1 MRHEFTDEQLQ
12 LTILDASD
20 QRSIFIRTARELED
34 IDSSAIQSLRTL
46 LYHLPEPE
54 HDPTLLQGYRSFTRL
69 RRHPI
74 FKGEYKKTGDLTD
87 LLMDRLDRLD
97 LPDQPGD
104 DALREQAGLYKEL
117 IDHPFFRDW
126 SISGTSVR
134 SFMMSKLD
142 SAMTPQDDWEACEF
156 ADIRRN
162 DRVKRVEPLI
172 GDATETIE
180 GTAVTVDENW
190 ALTKGGTTLAHS
202 RDIKKPD
209 LAIYR
214 IPAPR
219 DSSNYP
225 DPAECPVIIV
235 HKELAYDFT
244 QTPDGGQAMMWNG
257 DTYENAAYEFFCKD
271 ITDWTPAK
279 VTPLFAGRG
288 QQ

>member
-34 IDSSAIQSLRTL
+34 IYSSAIQSLRTL
-46 LYHLPEPE
+46 LYH
-54 HDPTLLQGYRSFTRL
+54 
-69 RRHPI
+69 
-74 FKGEYKKTGDLTD
+74 
-87 LLMDRLDRLD
+87 

-117 IDHPFFRDW
+117 IDHPFFKDW

-134 SFMMSKLD
+134 SFMMNKLD
-142 SAMTPQDDWEACEF
+142 SAMTPQDDWQECKF
-156 ADIRRN
+156 ADIRKG

-214 IPAPR
+214 IPVTH
-219 DSSNYP
+219 P
-225 DPAECPVIIV
+225 DPAEHPVIIV
-235 HKELAYDFT
+235 HKALAYDFT

-257 DTYENAAYEFFCKD
+257 DTYENADYEFFCKD

-279 VTPLFAGRG
+279 VVANND
-288 QQ
+288 